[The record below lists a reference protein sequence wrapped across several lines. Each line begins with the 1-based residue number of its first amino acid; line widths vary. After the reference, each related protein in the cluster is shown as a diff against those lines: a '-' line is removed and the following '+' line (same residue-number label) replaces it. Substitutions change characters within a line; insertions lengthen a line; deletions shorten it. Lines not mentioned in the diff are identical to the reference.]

1 MVSTTKVVSA
11 NSVRKTPPKVCTSA
25 GLFPANSH
33 SSVDGSSISKA
44 GTRVSYARTLRR
56 ITLQRFLISK
66 MVHHPEKLTYVEL
79 LVMYDNLL
87 WCQDKSSSDPTF
99 NKTFGSF
106 LEKLAKI
113 LKENRISEKNLV
125 QTLKKITVQLVEA
138 IEDHLIPERNLQNIE
153 KYCKGKF
160 HVAPTKESGI
170 PTKEL
175 PPVKV
180 IGRGYRDK
188 GSYRDPA
195 WDGSPSWQ
203 ELATHFA
210 RKTSE

>member
-1 MVSTTKVVSA
+1 MVSTTKEESA
-11 NSVRKTPPKVCTSA
+11 NSVRKTPPKVRTLA
-25 GLFPANSH
+25 GLFPATTH
-33 SSVDGSSISKA
+33 SSVNGSSISKA
-44 GTRVSYARTLRR
+44 GTRVSYSRTIRR

-66 MVHHPEKLTYVEL
+66 MVHQPEKLTFVEL

-87 WCQDKSSSDPTF
+87 WCQDKSNSDPTF
-99 NKTFGSF
+99 YKTFGSF
-106 LEKLAKI
+106 IEKLTKI
-113 LKENRISEKNLV
+113 LKENRISEKNLA
-125 QTLKKITVQLVEA
+125 QTLKRISVQLIEA
-138 IEDHLIPERNLQNIE
+138 IDGHLIPERNLPNIE

-160 HVAPTKESGI
+160 HVVPTKDSGI

-188 GSYRDPA
+188 GTYRDPA

-203 ELATHFA
+203 ELATYFA